1 METGP
6 PLRLALD
13 AGPLLGPRTGVGH
26 VTARLFEELAPRTDI
41 EVRGFV
47 ISRTGRR
54 DLGTVLPPGVTAG
67 TSPLPARVAH
77 ALWARVPW
85 PTVEHWTGPVDV
97 VHSPNFVAPPS
108 RAPVIVSVHDLA
120 FAHSPEL
127 CRPEAA
133 ALVPL
138 LRRAIARGVVI
149 HTGSDFV
156 AEEIREFFALPPE
169 RVVRVYSGIAGTAI
183 TGDAAAGRRLAGGDR
198 YVLALGTVEP
208 RKNLPGLVRAFAA
221 LAARDPEVRLV
232 VAGPDGWGVEAF
244 AAAVAAAAHRE
255 RIVRLGYVSEQQRVD
270 LLAGA
275 GVLGYPSIY
284 EGFGHPP
291 FEAMRAGVP
300 VVTTRAGS
308 LPEVVGD
315 AALFVDV
322 GDDDGL
328 ASALEQALTD
338 DALRAQLVARGHV
351 RVEQFP
357 WSRAADDFVA
367 LYLRVAATR

>member
-1 METGP
+1 MEPGR

-26 VTARLFEELAPRTDI
+26 VTARLFEELSARRDV

-54 DLGTVLPPGVTAG
+54 DVEALLPPGVTAG
-67 TSPLPARVAH
+67 TSPLPARIAH

-85 PTVEHWTGPVDV
+85 PTVELWTGRVDV
-97 VHSPNFVAPPS
+97 VHSPNFVAPPA
-108 RAPVIVSVHDLA
+108 RAPVVVSVHDVA
-120 FAHSPEL
+120 FVHSPEL

-156 AEEIREFFALPPE
+156 AAEIREMFDLPAE
-169 RVVRVYSGIAGTAI
+169 RVVRVYSGIAGSALA
-183 TGDAAAGRRLAGGDR
+183 GDAADGRALAGGDR
-198 YVLALGTVEP
+198 YVLALGTIEP
-208 RKNLPGLVRAFAA
+208 RKGLPGLVRAFDG
-221 LAARDPEVRLV
+221 LAARDRELRLV
-232 VAGPDGWGVEAF
+232 VAGPDGWGVDAYDD
-244 AAAVAAAAHRE
+244 AVAAAHHGD
-255 RIVRLGYVSEQQRVD
+255 RIVRLGYVTDRQRVD

-275 GVLGYPSIY
+275 RVLAYPSLY

-291 FEAMRAGVP
+291 LEAMRAGVP

-308 LPEVVGD
+308 LPEVLGD
-315 AALFVDV
+315 AALFVDA
-322 GDDDGL
+322 GDDTAL
-328 ASALEQALTD
+328 AEALSRVLSD
-338 DALRAQLVARGHV
+338 DALRAELVVRGHA

-367 LYLRVAATR
+367 LYRRVGVR